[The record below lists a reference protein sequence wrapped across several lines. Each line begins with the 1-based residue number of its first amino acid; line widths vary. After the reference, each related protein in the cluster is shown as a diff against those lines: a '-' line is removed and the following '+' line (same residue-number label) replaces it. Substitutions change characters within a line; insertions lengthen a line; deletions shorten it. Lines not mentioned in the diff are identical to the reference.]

1 MWFSV
6 YLRSPAFGARIAS
19 SLIPQSGSNL
29 WLVFPPRADAV
40 SQRYR
45 LTDICQSV
53 RGWQPQRNVFLKK
66 KKIAIVQT
74 FSWLHTVKTTYNSI
88 HQENMLCYLCGS
100 GTQVP
105 SCWCAKNET
114 TLFLSNNCFISFLT
128 MKIKACWHVSA
139 MSYKRTQW
147 WRSPQCNKHI
157 VAFFASKTTIVI
169 L

>member
-29 WLVFPPRADAV
+29 RLVFPPRADAA

-53 RGWQPQRNVFLKK
+53 RGWVAQRNVFLDKK
-66 KKIAIVQT
+66 NTAIIQT

-88 HQENMLCYLCGS
+88 HQGNMLCYLCGS

-105 SCWCAKNET
+105 SCCCAKMKQLYFSEITVLLVNNNLNYENQGMLT
-114 TLFLSNNCFISFLT
+114 CFSNVFSKNSV
-128 MKIKACWHVSA
+128 MKWSPSLLQK
-139 MSYKRTQW
+139 QQLLD
-147 WRSPQCNKHI
+147 WRST
-157 VAFFASKTTIVI
+157 A